1 MRRILYVRTN
11 RRTGRRP
18 GVSGTRTAILDA
30 ARRQFGGL
38 GFDRTTVRSIAA
50 EAEVDPALVTHFFGS
65 KQRLFL
71 AAMDLPF
78 EPEVAV
84 PGILA
89 GDRAA
94 IGRRFAEL
102 VVSTLEDPAGRNVLT
117 GIVRSAASEPEAAR
131 VVRELIG
138 ERVVGVLARE
148 LGASDAPLRASL
160 AGSQVVGVVMA
171 RYVVGVEPLAS
182 LPADRLVELLAP
194 TLQRYLVG
202 PLGPS

>member
-78 EPEVAV
+78 ETEVAV
-84 PGILA
+84 PGILT

>member
-1 MRRILYVRTN
+1 
-11 RRTGRRP
+11 
-18 GVSGTRTAILDA
+18 VSGTRTAILDA

-84 PGILA
+84 PRVLRGR
-89 GDRAA
+89 RAE

-102 VVSTLEDPAGRNVLT
+102 IVATVEDPAARNVVT

-131 VVRELIG
+131 IVRELIG
-138 ERVVGVLARE
+138 ERVVGVVARE
-148 LGASDAPLRASL
+148 LGVADAELRASL
-160 AGSQVVGVVMA
+160 AGSQVVGLVMA
-171 RYVVGVEPLAS
+171 RYVVGVEPIAS
-182 LPADRLVELLAP
+182 LPPDRVVELLAP
-194 TLQRYLVG
+194 TFQRYLAGSLEVA
-202 PLGPS
+202 